1 MNIKDKAR
9 EFAINAHRGQVRK
22 SDTDKPMIVHPI
34 DTANILTGYGFDDQV
49 VAAGYLHD
57 VLEDTKYTRDDLLK
71 YFNDDVVDL
80 VEGATE
86 PDKSLS
92 WEERKEHT
100 INVIKNF
107 DLRHKAIICADKISN
122 LEDMRIIFEKN
133 GTKDFSAFKRGYDK
147 QKWYYTEVY
156 NSLIY
161 NEDENFEMFKRL
173 KILINDIFNDIKEE
187 DLSESIF
194 KDKNG
199 EYKELLKLHYRKQ
212 ELYKMNKV
220 LDYDKPYVIEFT
232 GTPRTGKTSLI
243 NNLYDFF
250 KKGGFNTVILEE
262 FTTSKKY
269 KEIIYPRLKNEYT
282 KIVNTEIPKYVLE
295 ELKEILDTNPD
306 IILIDRSLFDRLI
319 WVDRLYLK
327 GGMTDYE
334 YRSYIEEYLP
344 KIKSNIDIILST
356 YTDSITSL
364 KRDYTANLALEKRT
378 FLNTKNI
385 DEYNKS
391 LVNMKELAKEENI
404 NFYLFDTTNK
414 SEREVSFEVTDI
426 LLNDM
431 RKKYIKRLNKKF
443 K

>member
-1 MNIKDKAR
+1 
-9 EFAINAHRGQVRK
+9 
-22 SDTDKPMIVHPI
+22 
-34 DTANILTGYGFDDQV
+34 
-49 VAAGYLHD
+49 
-57 VLEDTKYTRDDLLK
+57 
-71 YFNDDVVDL
+71 
-80 VEGATE
+80 
-86 PDKSLS
+86 
-92 WEERKEHT
+92 
-100 INVIKNF
+100 
-107 DLRHKAIICADKISN
+107 
-122 LEDMRIIFEKN
+122 
-133 GTKDFSAFKRGYDK
+133 
-147 QKWYYTEVY
+147 
-156 NSLIY
+156 
-161 NEDENFEMFKRL
+161 
-173 KILINDIFNDIKEE
+173 
-187 DLSESIF
+187 
-194 KDKNG
+194 
-199 EYKELLKLHYRKQ
+199 
-212 ELYKMNKV
+212 MNKV

-334 YRSYIEEYLP
+334 YKSYIEEYLP

-391 LVNMKELAKEENI
+391 LANMKELAKEENI